1 MGLVEP
7 ECTESSR
14 HIKPM
19 VDASALQHRDL
30 RRDEFWRGLPG
41 YSKVDAETF
50 HHHVFQ
56 MRHSVTS
63 VGKLMQVLG
72 DTVSPEFYRDVT
84 AGIEHAS
91 MSIRISPYLLSLIN
105 WDDPY
110 NDPIRKQFLPVGSHQ
125 RPDHPELHLDSLN
138 EQGDSPVPGLTHRYP
153 DRVLFL
159 VLDMCPVYCRFCT
172 RSYAVGLDT
181 DDVEKVKLRVNRTRW
196 DNALNY
202 IASRPEVEDVV
213 VSGGDM
219 YQLKAEQ
226 LQELG
231 DRILNI
237 DHIRRF
243 RFATKGPAVL
253 PQ

>member
-7 ECTESSR
+7 ECTESSQ
-14 HIKPM
+14 HLKPP
-19 VDASALQHRDL
+19 VEASALEHRVL
-30 RRDEFWRGLPG
+30 RRDEYWRTVPA
-41 YSKVDAETF
+41 YKDVDAETF
-50 HHHVFQ
+50 HSHLFQ
-56 MRHSVTS
+56 MRNSVTS

-84 AGIEHAS
+84 LGIEQAP

-110 NDPIRKQFLPVGSHQ
+110 SDPIRRQFLAVGSHQ
-125 RPDHPELHLDSLN
+125 QPNHPELHLDSLN

-159 VLDMCPVYCRFCT
+159 VLDTCPVYCRFCT

-181 DDVEKVKLRVNRTRW
+181 GDVEKVQLRVNRERW
-196 DNALNY
+196 DGAINY

-219 YQLKAEQ
+219 YQLKADQ

-231 DRILNI
+231 DRILDI
-237 DHIRRF
+237 D
-243 RFATKGPAVL
+243 
-253 PQ
+253 